1 MANIYNE
8 KAWIRYSQMPHKD
21 IAEID
26 ASKVQENLQFLDQK
40 LELAQRKLSMFDFYQ
55 ITTYVSNGNDYQTA
69 VDKLEPNTSLVC
81 TESFVAN
88 NKNFGRGDIVYK
100 YENGS
105 VEHIRAERAGIYAPI
120 ELIPI
125 LDEKTKK
132 PTGNYN
138 IKYQYFNYE
147 PTENSSTAENGK
159 AKFAKEIIFPIQE
172 TSSKGIYSEQQE
184 VSSGTITFKKAFST
198 DGKTIIKPFI
208 RFYDER
214 GEEVYWDYQ
223 LVDKSED
230 NTQYQIS
237 NIPGI
242 VKMVL
247 IK

>member
-8 KAWIRYSQMPHKD
+8 KAWIRYSQMPYK
-21 IAEID
+21 D
-26 ASKVQENLQFLDQK
+26 ASEASKIQANLEFLDQK

-120 ELIPI
+120 ELAKG
-125 LDEKTKK
+125 LDH
-132 PTGNYN
+132 NYT
-138 IKYQYFNYE
+138 IKYRYYSYE
-147 PTENSSTAENGK
+147 PTIESSIAEGGV
-159 AKFAKEIIFPIQE
+159 AKFAKEINFPIE
-172 TSSKGIYSEQQE
+172 TTSSKKIYSEQQK
-184 VSSGTITFKKAFST
+184 VSNGTITFQKVFST

-223 LVDKSED
+223 LVDNSED

>member
-8 KAWIRYSQMPHKD
+8 KAWIRYSQMPHKE
-21 IAEID
+21 AAKVSEIQ
-26 ASKVQENLQFLDQK
+26 ANLEFLDQK

-120 ELIPI
+120 ELTKG
-125 LDEKTKK
+125 LDN
-132 PTGNYN
+132 NYT
-138 IKYQYFNYE
+138 IKYRYYSYE
-147 PTENSSTAENGK
+147 PTIESSIAEGGV
-159 AKFAKEIIFPIQE
+159 AKFAKEINFPIE
-172 TSSKGIYSEQQE
+172 TTSSKKIYSEQQK
-184 VSSGTITFKKAFST
+184 VSSGTITFQKVFST

-214 GEEVYWDYQ
+214 GEEVY
-223 LVDKSED
+223 
-230 NTQYQIS
+230 
-237 NIPGI
+237 
-242 VKMVL
+242 
-247 IK
+247 

>member
-8 KAWIRYSQMPHKD
+8 KAWIRYSQMPHKE
-21 IAEID
+21 AAKVSEIQ
-26 ASKVQENLQFLDQK
+26 ANLEFLDQK

-120 ELIPI
+120 EL
-125 LDEKTKK
+125 TKDSNS
-132 PTGNYN
+132 NYN
-138 IKYQYFNYE
+138 IKYRYYSYE
-147 PTENSSTAENGK
+147 PTIESSIAEGGV
-159 AKFAKEIIFPIQE
+159 AKFAKEISFPIE
-172 TSSKGIYSEQQE
+172 TISSKGIYSEQQE

-198 DGKTIIKPFI
+198 DGKTIIKPFV
-208 RFYDER
+208 RFYNSI

-223 LVDKSED
+223 LIDNPD
-230 NTQYQIS
+230 NTNQYKID

>member
-8 KAWIRYSQMPHKD
+8 KAWIRYSQMPHKEAAKVSD
-21 IAEID
+21 IQA
-26 ASKVQENLQFLDQK
+26 NLEFLDQK

-120 ELIPI
+120 EL
-125 LDEKTKK
+125 TKDSNS
-132 PTGNYN
+132 NYN
-138 IKYQYFNYE
+138 IKYRYYSYE
-147 PTENSSTAENGK
+147 PTEISSTAKDGI
-159 AKFAKEIIFPIQE
+159 AQFAKEIIFPIQG
-172 TSSKGIYSEQQE
+172 TSSKRIYSEQQE
-184 VSSGTITFKKAFST
+184 VNSGTITFQKVFST

-214 GEEVYWDYQ
+214 GEEIYWDYQ
-223 LVDKSED
+223 LIDNPD
-230 NTQYQIS
+230 NTNQYQIS
-237 NIPGI
+237 SIPGI

>member
-21 IAEID
+21 IEKID
-26 ASKVQENLQFLDQK
+26 ASKIQKNLEFLDQK

-120 ELIPI
+120 EL
-125 LDEKTKK
+125 TKDSNS
-132 PTGNYN
+132 NYN
-138 IKYQYFNYE
+138 IKDIEPYFKV
-147 PTENSSTAENGK
+147 AE
-159 AKFAKEIIFPIQE
+159 EIW
-172 TSSKGIYSEQQE
+172 
-184 VSSGTITFKKAFST
+184 V
-198 DGKTIIKPFI
+198 KP
-208 RFYDER
+208 DP
-214 GEEVYWDYQ
+214 
-223 LVDKSED
+223 S
-230 NTQYQIS
+230 
-237 NIPGI
+237 
-242 VKMVL
+242 
-247 IK
+247 

>member
-8 KAWIRYSQMPHKD
+8 KAWIRYSQMPHKE
-21 IAEID
+21 AAKVSEIQ
-26 ASKVQENLQFLDQK
+26 ANLEFLDQK

-81 TESFVAN
+81 TESFIAN

-120 ELIPI
+120 EL
-125 LDEKTKK
+125 TKDSNS
-132 PTGNYN
+132 NYN
-138 IKYQYFNYE
+138 IKYRYYSYE

-159 AKFAKEIIFPIQE
+159 AKFAKEIIFPIQG
-172 TSSKGIYSEQQE
+172 TSSKKIYSEQQE
-184 VSSGTITFKKAFST
+184 ISSGTITFQKVFST

-208 RFYDER
+208 RFYNSI
-214 GEEVYWDYQ
+214 GEEVY
-223 LVDKSED
+223 
-230 NTQYQIS
+230 
-237 NIPGI
+237 
-242 VKMVL
+242 
-247 IK
+247 

>member
-8 KAWIRYSQMPHKD
+8 KAWIRYSQMPHKE
-21 IAEID
+21 AAKVSEIQ
-26 ASKVQENLQFLDQK
+26 ANLEFLDQK

-120 ELIPI
+120 ELTKG
-125 LDEKTKK
+125 LDN
-132 PTGNYN
+132 NYT
-138 IKYQYFNYE
+138 IKYRYYSYE

-159 AKFAKEIIFPIQE
+159 AKFAKEIIFPIQG
-172 TSSKGIYSEQQE
+172 TSSKKIYSEQQE
-184 VSSGTITFKKAFST
+184 ISSGTITFQKVFST
-198 DGKTIIKPFI
+198 DGKTIIKPFV
-208 RFYDER
+208 RFYNSI

-223 LVDKSED
+223 LIDNPD
-230 NTQYQIS
+230 NTNQYKID

>member
-8 KAWIRYSQMPHKD
+8 KAWIRYSQMPHKE
-21 IAEID
+21 AAKVSEIQ
-26 ASKVQENLQFLDQK
+26 ANLEFLDQK

-120 ELIPI
+120 ELTKG
-125 LDEKTKK
+125 LDN
-132 PTGNYN
+132 NYT
-138 IKYQYFNYE
+138 IKYRYYSYE
-147 PTENSSTAENGK
+147 PTIESSIAEGGV
-159 AKFAKEIIFPIQE
+159 AKFAKEINFPIE
-172 TSSKGIYSEQQE
+172 TTSSKKIYSEQQK
-184 VSSGTITFKKAFST
+184 VSSGTITFQKVFST

-223 LVDKSED
+223 LVDNSKD

-237 NIPGI
+237 NIPSI

>member
-8 KAWIRYSQMPHKD
+8 KAWIRYSQMPHKE
-21 IAEID
+21 AAKVSEIQ
-26 ASKVQENLQFLDQK
+26 ANLEFLDQK

-55 ITTYVSNGNDYQTA
+55 IATYVSNGNDYQTA
-69 VDKLEPNTSLVC
+69 VDKLELNTSLVC

-120 ELIPI
+120 EL
-125 LDEKTKK
+125 TKDSNS
-132 PTGNYN
+132 NYN
-138 IKYQYFNYE
+138 IKYRYYSYE
-147 PTENSSTAENGK
+147 PTIESSIAEGGV
-159 AKFAKEIIFPIQE
+159 AKFAKEISFPIE
-172 TSSKGIYSEQQE
+172 TISSKRIYSEQQE

-198 DGKTIIKPFI
+198 DGKTIIKPFV
-208 RFYDER
+208 RFYTSI

-223 LVDKSED
+223 LIDNPD
-230 NTQYQIS
+230 NTNQYKID
-237 NIPGI
+237 NIPSI

>member
-8 KAWIRYSQMPHKD
+8 KTWIRYSQMPHKE
-21 IAEID
+21 AAKVSEIQ
-26 ASKVQENLQFLDQK
+26 ANLEFLDQK

-120 ELIPI
+120 ELTKG
-125 LDEKTKK
+125 LDN
-132 PTGNYN
+132 NYT
-138 IKYQYFNYE
+138 IKYRYYSYE
-147 PTENSSTAENGK
+147 PTIESSIAEGGV
-159 AKFAKEIIFPIQE
+159 AKFAKEINFPIE
-172 TSSKGIYSEQQE
+172 TTSSKKIYSEQQK
-184 VSSGTITFKKAFST
+184 VSSGTITFQKVFST

-223 LVDKSED
+223 LVDNSED

>member
-8 KAWIRYSQMPHKD
+8 KAWIRYSQMPHKE
-21 IAEID
+21 AAKVSEIQ
-26 ASKVQENLQFLDQK
+26 ANLEFLDQK

-120 ELIPI
+120 EL
-125 LDEKTKK
+125 TKDSNS
-132 PTGNYN
+132 NYN
-138 IKYQYFNYE
+138 IKYQYYSYE

-159 AKFAKEIIFPIQE
+159 AKFAKEIIFPIQG
-172 TSSKGIYSEQQE
+172 TSSKETYSEQQE
-184 VSSGTITFKKAFST
+184 VNSSRIITFKKIFSI

-208 RFYDER
+208 RFYDEK

-223 LVDKSED
+223 LVDNSKD

>member
-1 MANIYNE
+1 
-8 KAWIRYSQMPHKD
+8 MPNKEPKEP
-21 IAEID
+21 AEIQ
-26 ASKVQENLQFLDQK
+26 KNLEFLDQK

-120 ELIPI
+120 ELTKG
-125 LDEKTKK
+125 LDN
-132 PTGNYN
+132 NYT
-138 IKYQYFNYE
+138 IKYRYYSYE
-147 PTENSSTAENGK
+147 PTIESSIAEGGV
-159 AKFAKEIIFPIQE
+159 AKFAKEINFPIE
-172 TSSKGIYSEQQE
+172 TTSSKKIYSEQQK
-184 VSSGTITFKKAFST
+184 VSSGTITFQKVFST

-223 LVDKSED
+223 LVDNSED

>member
-8 KAWIRYSQMPHKD
+8 KAWIRYSQMPHKEV
-21 IAEID
+21 AKVSEI
-26 ASKVQENLQFLDQK
+26 QENLEFLDQK

-120 ELIPI
+120 EL
-125 LDEKTKK
+125 TKDSNS
-132 PTGNYN
+132 NYN
-138 IKYQYFNYE
+138 IKYRYYSYE

-159 AKFAKEIIFPIQE
+159 AKFAKEIIFPIQG

-184 VSSGTITFKKAFST
+184 VSSGTITFKKVFST
-198 DGKTIIKPFI
+198 DGKTIINPFI
-208 RFYDER
+208 RFYDEW

-223 LVDKSED
+223 LIDNPD
-230 NTQYQIS
+230 NTNQYQIN

-242 VKMVL
+242 VTTVL

>member
-8 KAWIRYSQMPHKD
+8 KAWIRYSQMPHKE
-21 IAEID
+21 AAKVSEIQ
-26 ASKVQENLQFLDQK
+26 ANLEFLDQK

-120 ELIPI
+120 EL
-125 LDEKTKK
+125 TKDSNS
-132 PTGNYN
+132 NYN
-138 IKYQYFNYE
+138 IKYRYYSYE
-147 PTENSSTAENGK
+147 PTENSSTAENGT
-159 AKFAKEIIFPIQE
+159 AKFAKEIIFPIQG
-172 TSSKGIYSEQQE
+172 TSSKKIYSEQQE
-184 VSSGTITFKKAFST
+184 VNSSRIITFKKVFST

-208 RFYDER
+208 RFYDEK

-223 LVDKSED
+223 LVDNSKD
-230 NTQYQIS
+230 NTQYQIN

-242 VKMVL
+242 IKMVL

>member
-21 IAEID
+21 IEKID
-26 ASKVQENLQFLDQK
+26 ASKIQKNLEFLDQK

-120 ELIPI
+120 EL
-125 LDEKTKK
+125 TKDSNS
-132 PTGNYN
+132 NYN
-138 IKYQYFNYE
+138 IKYRYYSYE
-147 PTENSSTAENGK
+147 PTEISSTAKDGI
-159 AKFAKEIIFPIQE
+159 AQFAKEIIFPIQG

-184 VSSGTITFKKAFST
+184 VSSGTITFQKVFST

-223 LVDKSED
+223 LVNKSGD

>member
-8 KAWIRYSQMPHKD
+8 KAWIRYSQMPHKE
-21 IAEID
+21 AAKVSEI
-26 ASKVQENLQFLDQK
+26 QENLEFLDQK

-55 ITTYVSNGNDYQTA
+55 IITYVSNGNDYQTA

-105 VEHIRAERAGIYAPI
+105 VEHIRAERAGIYAPV
-120 ELIPI
+120 ELAKG
-125 LDEKTKK
+125 LDN
-132 PTGNYN
+132 NYT
-138 IKYQYFNYE
+138 IKYRYYSYE
-147 PTENSSTAENGK
+147 PTIESSIAEGGV
-159 AKFAKEIIFPIQE
+159 AKFAKEISFPIE
-172 TSSKGIYSEQQE
+172 TISSKGIYSEQQE
-184 VSSGTITFKKAFST
+184 VSSRTITFEKVFST

-208 RFYDER
+208 RFYNGK

-223 LVDKSED
+223 LIDNPD
-230 NTQYQIS
+230 NTNQYQIN

-242 VKMVL
+242 VTTVL

>member
-8 KAWIRYSQMPHKD
+8 KAWIRYSQMPHKE
-21 IAEID
+21 ATKVSEIQ
-26 ASKVQENLQFLDQK
+26 ANLEFLDQK

-120 ELIPI
+120 EL
-125 LDEKTKK
+125 TKDSNS
-132 PTGNYN
+132 NYN
-138 IKYQYFNYE
+138 IKYRYYSYE
-147 PTENSSTAENGK
+147 PTIESSIAEGGV
-159 AKFAKEIIFPIQE
+159 AKFAKEISFPIE
-172 TSSKGIYSEQQE
+172 TISSKGIYSEQQE

-198 DGKTIIKPFI
+198 DGKTIIKPFV
-208 RFYDER
+208 RFYNSI

-223 LVDKSED
+223 LIDNPD
-230 NTQYQIS
+230 NTNQYKID

-242 VKMVL
+242 VTTVL

>member
-8 KAWIRYSQMPHKD
+8 KAWIRYSQMPHKEV
-21 IAEID
+21 AKVSEI
-26 ASKVQENLQFLDQK
+26 QENLEFLDQK

-120 ELIPI
+120 EL
-125 LDEKTKK
+125 TKDSNS
-132 PTGNYN
+132 NYN
-138 IKYQYFNYE
+138 IKYRYYSYE

-159 AKFAKEIIFPIQE
+159 AKFAKEIIFPIQG

-184 VSSGTITFKKAFST
+184 VSSGTITFKKVFST

-208 RFYDER
+208 RFYDEW

-223 LVDKSED
+223 LIDNPD
-230 NTQYQIS
+230 NTNQYQIN

-242 VKMVL
+242 VTTVL

>member
-8 KAWIRYSQMPHKD
+8 KAWIRYSQMPYKN
-21 IAEID
+21 ASE
-26 ASKVQENLQFLDQK
+26 ASKIQANLEFLDQK

-120 ELIPI
+120 EL
-125 LDEKTKK
+125 TKDSNS
-132 PTGNYN
+132 NYN
-138 IKYQYFNYE
+138 IKYRYYSYE

-159 AKFAKEIIFPIQE
+159 AKFAKEIIFPIQG

-184 VSSGTITFKKAFST
+184 VSGGTITFKKVFST

-223 LVDKSED
+223 LVDNSKD

-237 NIPGI
+237 NIPSI

>member
-8 KAWIRYSQMPHKD
+8 KAWIRYSQMPHKE
-21 IAEID
+21 AAKVSEI
-26 ASKVQENLQFLDQK
+26 QENLEFLDQK

-105 VEHIRAERAGIYAPI
+105 VEHIRAERAGIYAPV
-120 ELIPI
+120 ELAKG
-125 LDEKTKK
+125 LDN
-132 PTGNYN
+132 NYT
-138 IKYQYFNYE
+138 IKYRYYSYE
-147 PTENSSTAENGK
+147 PTIESSIAEGGV
-159 AKFAKEIIFPIQE
+159 AKFAKEISFPIE
-172 TSSKGIYSEQQE
+172 TISSKGIYSEQQE
-184 VSSGTITFKKAFST
+184 VSSRTITFEKVFST

-208 RFYDER
+208 RFYNGK

-223 LVDKSED
+223 LIDNPD
-230 NTQYQIS
+230 NTNQYQIN

-242 VKMVL
+242 VTTVL

>member
-8 KAWIRYSQMPHKD
+8 KAWIRYSQMPYKNA
-21 IAEID
+21 AEVVE
-26 ASKVQENLQFLDQK
+26 VQKNLEFLDQK

-120 ELIPI
+120 ALI
-125 LDEKTKK
+125 K
-132 PTGNYN
+132 GSNSNYT
-138 IKYQYFNYE
+138 IKYKYYSYE
-147 PTENSSTAENGK
+147 PVEESSTAEDGK
-159 AKFAKEIIFPIQE
+159 EADFAKEIIFPIETTSSQQIYSIQE
-172 TSSKGIYSEQQE
+172 TVQPTSRS
-184 VSSGTITFKKAFST
+184 ITFDKKEN
-198 DGKTIIKPFI
+198 IKPFI
-208 RFYDER
+208 RFYNEK

-223 LVDKSED
+223 LID
-230 NTQYQIS
+230 NTNQYQIS

-242 VKMVL
+242 VTTVL

>member
-8 KAWIRYSQMPHKD
+8 RAWIRYSQMPHKD
-21 IAEID
+21 VAKASEIR
-26 ASKVQENLQFLDQK
+26 ANLEFLDQK

-88 NKNFGRGDIVYK
+88 NKNFGRGDIIYK

-120 ELIPI
+120 ELVKG
-125 LDEKTKK
+125 LDS
-132 PTGNYN
+132 NYT
-138 IKYQYFNYE
+138 IKYKYFSYE
-147 PTENSSTAENGK
+147 PTQESSTAVSGK
-159 AKFAKEIIFPIQE
+159 ADFAKEISFPIESISSQSIYSIQE
-172 TSSKGIYSEQQE
+172 T
-184 VSSGTITFKKAFST
+184 VSITSRSITFNKKGDIT
-198 DGKTIIKPFI
+198 PFV
-208 RFYDER
+208 RFYNSI

-223 LVDKSED
+223 LINNPD
-230 NTQYQIS
+230 NTNQYKIN
-237 NIPGI
+237 NIPSI
-242 VKMVL
+242 VAVVL

>member
-8 KAWIRYSQMPHKD
+8 KAWIRYSQMPYKN
-21 IAEID
+21 ASE
-26 ASKVQENLQFLDQK
+26 ASKIQANLEFLDQK

-120 ELIPI
+120 ELAKS
-125 LDEKTKK
+125 LDN
-132 PTGNYN
+132 NYT
-138 IKYQYFNYE
+138 IKYRYYSYE
-147 PTENSSTAENGK
+147 PTIESSIAEGGV
-159 AKFAKEIIFPIQE
+159 AKFAKEISFPIE
-172 TSSKGIYSEQQE
+172 TTSSKKIYSEQQK
-184 VSSGTITFKKAFST
+184 VSSGTITFQKVFST

-208 RFYDER
+208 RFYDEW

-223 LVDKSED
+223 LVDNSED

>member
-21 IAEID
+21 IKKID
-26 ASKVQENLQFLDQK
+26 ASQIQENLQFLDQK

-55 ITTYVSNGNDYQTA
+55 ITTYVSNGSDYQTA

-120 ELIPI
+120 ELAKG
-125 LDEKTKK
+125 LDN
-132 PTGNYN
+132 NYT
-138 IKYQYFNYE
+138 IKYRYYSYE
-147 PTENSSTAENGK
+147 PTIENSIAEGGV
-159 AKFAKEIIFPIQE
+159 AKFAKEISFPIE
-172 TSSKGIYSEQQE
+172 TTSSQQIYSIQE
-184 VSSGTITFKKAFST
+184 IVQPASRSITFNKKEN
-198 DGKTIIKPFI
+198 IKPFI
-208 RFYDER
+208 RFYNEK

-223 LVDKSED
+223 LINNPD
-230 NTQYQIS
+230 NTNQYQIN

-242 VKMVL
+242 VTTVL

>member
-21 IAEID
+21 IEKID
-26 ASKVQENLQFLDQK
+26 ASKIQKNLEFLDQK

-120 ELIPI
+120 ELAKG
-125 LDEKTKK
+125 LDD
-132 PTGNYN
+132 NYT
-138 IKYQYFNYE
+138 IKYRYYSYE
-147 PTENSSTAENGK
+147 PTIESSIAEGGV
-159 AKFAKEIIFPIQE
+159 AKFAKEISFPIE
-172 TSSKGIYSEQQE
+172 TISSKKIYSEQQE
-184 VSSGTITFKKAFST
+184 VSSGTITFKKVFST
-198 DGKTIIKPFI
+198 DGETIIKPFI
-208 RFYDER
+208 RFYDEK

-223 LVDKSED
+223 LVDNSKD

-237 NIPGI
+237 NIPSI

>member
-21 IAEID
+21 MEKID
-26 ASKVQENLQFLDQK
+26 ASKIQKNLEFLDQK

-120 ELIPI
+120 EL
-125 LDEKTKK
+125 TKDSNS
-132 PTGNYN
+132 NYN
-138 IKYQYFNYE
+138 IKYRYYSYE

-159 AKFAKEIIFPIQE
+159 AKFAKEIIFPIQG

-184 VSSGTITFKKAFST
+184 VDSSRIITFKKVFST

-208 RFYDER
+208 RFYDEK

-223 LVDKSED
+223 LVDNPKD

-237 NIPGI
+237 SIPGI

>member
-8 KAWIRYSQMPHKD
+8 KAWIKYSQMPHKD
-21 IAEID
+21 IEKID
-26 ASKVQENLQFLDQK
+26 ASKIQENLEFLDQK

-120 ELIPI
+120 EL
-125 LDEKTKK
+125 TKDSNS
-132 PTGNYN
+132 NYN
-138 IKYQYFNYE
+138 IKYQYYSYE

-159 AKFAKEIIFPIQE
+159 AKFAKEIIFPIQG

-184 VSSGTITFKKAFST
+184 VSGGTITFKKVFST

-208 RFYDER
+208 RFYDKW

-223 LVDKSED
+223 LVDNSED

-237 NIPGI
+237 SIPGI
-242 VKMVL
+242 IKMVL

>member
-8 KAWIRYSQMPHKD
+8 KAWIRYSQMPHKE
-21 IAEID
+21 AAKVSEIQ
-26 ASKVQENLQFLDQK
+26 ANLEFLDQK

-100 YENGS
+100 YENGL

-120 ELIPI
+120 EL
-125 LDEKTKK
+125 TKDSNS
-132 PTGNYN
+132 NYN
-138 IKYQYFNYE
+138 IKYRYYSYE
-147 PTENSSTAENGK
+147 PTIESSIAEGGV
-159 AKFAKEIIFPIQE
+159 AKFAKEINFPIE
-172 TSSKGIYSEQQE
+172 TTSSKKIYSEQQK
-184 VSSGTITFKKAFST
+184 VSSGTITFQKVFST
-198 DGKTIIKPFI
+198 DGKTIIKPFV
-208 RFYDER
+208 RFYNSI

-223 LVDKSED
+223 LIDNPD
-230 NTQYQIS
+230 NTNQYKID

-242 VKMVL
+242 IKMVL

>member
-21 IAEID
+21 IEKID
-26 ASKVQENLQFLDQK
+26 ASKIQKNLEFLDQK

-120 ELIPI
+120 EL
-125 LDEKTKK
+125 TKDSNS
-132 PTGNYN
+132 NYN
-138 IKYQYFNYE
+138 IKYRYYSYE
-147 PTENSSTAENGK
+147 PTEISSTAKDGI
-159 AKFAKEIIFPIQE
+159 AQFAKEIIFPIQG
-172 TSSKGIYSEQQE
+172 TSSKGIYNEQQE
-184 VSSGTITFKKAFST
+184 VSSGTITFQKVFST

>member
-21 IAEID
+21 IEKID

-120 ELIPI
+120 ELVKG
-125 LDEKTKK
+125 LDN
-132 PTGNYN
+132 NYT
-138 IKYQYFNYE
+138 IKYQYYSYE
-147 PTENSSTAENGK
+147 PTIESSIAEGGV
-159 AKFAKEIIFPIQE
+159 AKFAKEISFPIE
-172 TSSKGIYSEQQE
+172 STSSKEIYSEQQK
-184 VSSGTITFKKAFST
+184 VGSSGTITFKKAFST

-208 RFYDER
+208 RFYDEQ

>member
-8 KAWIRYSQMPHKD
+8 KAWIRYSQMPHKE
-21 IAEID
+21 AAKVSEIQ
-26 ASKVQENLQFLDQK
+26 ANLEFLDQK

-120 ELIPI
+120 ELTKG
-125 LDEKTKK
+125 LDN
-132 PTGNYN
+132 NYT
-138 IKYQYFNYE
+138 IKYRYYSYE
-147 PTENSSTAENGK
+147 PTIENSIAEGGV
-159 AKFAKEIIFPIQE
+159 AKFAKEISFPIE
-172 TSSKGIYSEQQE
+172 TISSKGIYSEQQE

-198 DGKTIIKPFI
+198 DGKTIIKPFV
-208 RFYDER
+208 RFYTSI

-223 LVDKSED
+223 LIDNPD
-230 NTQYQIS
+230 NTNQYKID
-237 NIPGI
+237 NIPSI

>member
-8 KAWIRYSQMPHKD
+8 KAWIRYSQMPHKE
-21 IAEID
+21 AAKVSEIQ
-26 ASKVQENLQFLDQK
+26 ANLEFLDQK

-55 ITTYVSNGNDYQTA
+55 ITTFVSNGNDYQTA

-100 YENGS
+100 YENGL
-105 VEHIRAERAGIYAPI
+105 VEHIRAERAGIYAPL
-120 ELIPI
+120 ELAKG
-125 LDEKTKK
+125 LDN
-132 PTGNYN
+132 NYT
-138 IKYQYFNYE
+138 IKYRYYSYE
-147 PTENSSTAENGK
+147 PTIESSIAEGGV
-159 AKFAKEIIFPIQE
+159 AKFAKEISFPIE
-172 TSSKGIYSEQQE
+172 TISSKGIYSEQQE

-198 DGKTIIKPFI
+198 DGKTIIKPFV
-208 RFYDER
+208 RFYNSI

-223 LVDKSED
+223 LIDNPD
-230 NTQYQIS
+230 NTNQYKID

>member
-8 KAWIRYSQMPHKD
+8 KAWIRYSQMPHKEV
-21 IAEID
+21 AKVSEI
-26 ASKVQENLQFLDQK
+26 QENLEFLDQK

-120 ELIPI
+120 ELAKG
-125 LDEKTKK
+125 LDN
-132 PTGNYN
+132 NYT
-138 IKYQYFNYE
+138 IKYRYYSYE
-147 PTENSSTAENGK
+147 PTIESSIAEGGV
-159 AKFAKEIIFPIQE
+159 AKFAKEISFSIE
-172 TSSKGIYSEQQE
+172 TISSKKIYSEQQE
-184 VSSGTITFKKAFST
+184 VNSKTITFKKVFST

-208 RFYDER
+208 RFYDEW

-223 LVDKSED
+223 LIDNPD
-230 NTQYQIS
+230 NTNQYQIN

-242 VKMVL
+242 VTTVL

>member
-21 IAEID
+21 VAKASEIQ
-26 ASKVQENLQFLDQK
+26 ANLEFLDQK

-105 VEHIRAERAGIYAPI
+105 IEHIRAERAGIYAPI
-120 ELIPI
+120 ELVKG
-125 LDEKTKK
+125 LDS
-132 PTGNYN
+132 NYT
-138 IKYQYFNYE
+138 IKYKYFSYE
-147 PTENSSTAENGK
+147 PTQESSTAVSGK
-159 AKFAKEIIFPIQE
+159 ANFAKEISFPIE
-172 TSSKGIYSEQQE
+172 STSSKEIYSEQQKIG
-184 VSSGTITFKKAFST
+184 SSQTITFKKVFST
-198 DGKTIIKPFI
+198 DGEITTIIKPFI
-208 RFYDER
+208 RFYDEW

-223 LVDKSED
+223 LVDKPED